1 MKPIT
6 PSFRGRL
13 RRTGRSV
20 RRAASLWL
28 VVLLTT
34 GIIPGDTPL
43 GLTADT
49 NDSTESPLSFTRV
62 HVPRGRIAEV
72 DLGSARYV
80 PMAAADFEAA
90 VRRLG
95 GEATGQPDQEDR
107 AARSASPDAV
117 IPGPATSGAA
127 GPGPAACLDRV
138 SYLLTPTA
146 DQRFAV
152 TASFDVVGVAGSLID
167 CGSVLL
173 ERCRWQSVEG
183 EQGRGEADV
192 DIVTSL
198 QGGLQL
204 RLPGPGGCVASFTT
218 PAAGRRP
225 VIGSPVDGGLS
236 GLVVH
241 AIPLLPALASDLV
254 IELPPDHTPLV
265 DGEPLELEPSGPGES
280 ANRRWKIA
288 LGPRQTLELYV
299 RTPRDPGQRIRTWSR
314 SVVGGATIEQ
324 RTRIEPVGP
333 WRERRV
339 EISVP
344 SGLVVTRMTL
354 DVPVGSGLLPGR
366 PADPEWSLVPL
377 AGGAGMTLEILL
389 PPELI
394 GLSVPLLCEA
404 VQPEAGLLP
413 TDRRGTGKA
422 LGIAGR
428 TVPLLVPELPPQAW
442 AGGGIV
448 VDIDPLW
455 AIIGMEAE
463 NLVAVN
469 EATAMRWPL
478 PAERSTDRQGLP
490 AADPATA
497 VPLPG
502 RMLLESQAARQRL
515 MLTLEPR
522 RPEFDVARVTMVD
535 VSPGVLL
542 GSSLCDVRVQS
553 GVAFEL
559 RGQVTPGWFI
569 DSVEPIGDP
578 RKSTRTSTSVAAGPA
593 AGDTQGF
600 DWRVIRGA
608 GGDELLIS
616 LPLAAAPGKPVSIRI
631 NGHRA
636 GIPAGTSL
644 PALRADMV
652 RLDGEAAGMAW
663 LEFRSSPETTVE
675 VEHAEGG
682 GDRLD
687 PRVAALS
694 GSGGW
699 RARVPVDRLG
709 STSSIRFLRQRPPI
723 EVRTQIRMGV
733 RDDRLNESFTF
744 ECQPLRADIDAVVVR
759 FTQPMP
765 DLEWSLLPPQRS
777 GVFARRLAS
786 DEQPAAGTRPDAQG
800 WLVEFTPPI
809 QGPCTLRAARSSP
822 FSRPVAVP
830 LAWIEGA
837 VHRRGELV
845 VRSTG
850 TARPTILNHRL
861 LEVPSGDAADVSV
874 ANIAEFAFDL
884 DADRS
889 LTRIAAAELVPT
901 AVNQGSAAGA
911 WAWRETVTSWCQSSG
926 MTEEETV
933 YEIENAGR
941 SLVTLNVAEQRTIL
955 EVAVNGSRLP
965 LTDEAVRQLRV
976 PLPALTRSVE
986 LVVRTQL
993 TSSVRFG
1000 TWSVDQAAV
1009 AIDLP
1014 VLRRSREVLLPPD
1027 VVAAG
1032 LLPVAGPSSTRE
1044 DGWLLR
1050 LFGGRLRGPEA
1061 GVTPTTVQAGFRRLQ
1076 LSVAG
1081 RRLGGGIRLAHRSP
1095 AVAAVVALVVIGCL
1109 GMWVAAGRRPWA
1121 GLAIVLSL
1129 AVLALWLPH
1138 PWDQVCRWAWLAAAA
1153 TLAARFLGPG
1163 WSGAFAQAIRV
1174 GLLGCL
1180 IAFPGGDVLAA
1191 EPLRVFF
1198 NPIASGEM
1206 ALVPEP
1212 LYRVLA
1218 QAAIDGQPR
1227 VRLLACRLEV
1237 PAEGGSAAVDGEPW
1251 RLELLVDAD
1260 MPGPLILDQGTTGS
1274 RYAASGFQIDDRS
1287 VDPWL
1292 GPERRTVSLLLPA
1305 AGRHAVSIPL
1315 EPARS
1320 RWGDVAMETVSMP
1333 AVPGCRVVVPGIGG
1347 ERPGESAA
1355 DALAMPLCE
1364 WSSRGGPYRLA
1375 VAETAEGQVA
1385 YATPRADRVRLLR
1398 AAVPGVTLQGL
1409 PAAVESRNDLFW
1421 DLDACRLR
1429 ASFSFE
1435 HLDHLLPAVELEI
1448 DPRLVISPEDG
1459 VVESGLTT
1467 DYDLTQV
1474 RPGRLRVD
1482 RRAPLAGPFTIDVPL
1497 RFERESP
1504 VGRFDLPEVW
1514 VVGATVDRRSVRVIP
1529 AAELDV
1535 DISFPT
1541 ATMAPAVQEALE
1553 GVRSKGW
1560 RTEVTAA
1567 NAAMD
1572 GGQPGADPIVSR
1584 SAAVASVS
1592 RRRSVVRA
1600 AQQLRIEQTGDLIR
1614 MQFQARLEAAGEPL
1628 VQIPLEM
1635 PLGTVIERCRMAID
1649 EPGSAGLP
1657 TRETVD
1663 SVWFQSA
1670 ADRITVVA
1678 QRPATGR
1685 HVLEI
1690 EAWLRAEPLPQR
1702 LPVIRALAA
1711 ETTGVLVTWDRD
1723 SALEPVVVGETDDQP
1738 AATGFVAAADGWMLD
1753 LTAAASPPRLKLKSR
1768 EGPTDSGQ
1776 PGEESRMDAADAPP
1790 VAADATEPGRAER
1803 IDCRMVIDDGGRV
1816 WGGVRFDLMPTD
1828 PLLRIQLPSGLRLF
1842 EAFVDGRPA
1851 DSATPVQVAGRD
1863 SWEIRL
1869 HDIRWPRSVVVI
1881 FAGELGEPVRSGT
1894 PFTLEPPAI
1903 VGLPARRTLWSIHVP
1918 DSLAVRVAEPA
1929 RLLGSEEAAASRAE
1943 AARRMDT
1950 LFDLRVQAA
1959 PAALAER
1966 FAALRL
1972 ARQQPLD
1979 DPSAGWRTVADRLAR
1994 AELDPAGTERVVEV
2008 ESGAAGAPLTLRLV
2022 RQPVANHGRAAAS
2035 VSLLV
2040 ICGILWSYGRQR
2052 PARLIRFL
2060 RLVLPWLAMLAGAS
2074 WLGFVEPMWPGG
2086 LLLLSGS
2093 LVICSRWAEGR
2104 LWNRRGRAA
2113 RFDGAG
2119 RDETITID
2127 YHRPVGSSSVTRTVL
2142 LENGGGPAG

>member
-1 MKPIT
+1 MKPTT

-13 RRTGRSV
+13 LWTVRTV
-20 RRAASLWL
+20 RGAASLWL

-34 GIIPGDTPL
+34 GIAPGGTPL
-43 GLTADT
+43 GHTADT
-49 NDSTESPLSFTRV
+49 VDATDSPLSFTRV

-95 GEATGQPDQEDR
+95 GEATVRPDRENP
-107 AARSASPDAV
+107 AARPATPDAV
-117 IPGPATSGAA
+117 IPVPAAPGTVGPA
-127 GPGPAACLDRV
+127 PAACLDRV
-138 SYLLTPTA
+138 SYLLTPTS

-152 TASFDVVGVAGSLID
+152 TASFGVVGVAGSLID

-198 QGGLQL
+198 HGRLQV

-265 DGEPLELEPSGPGES
+265 DGEPLELEPAVPGAS
-280 ANRRWKIA
+280 ANRRWRIA
-288 LGPRQTLELYV
+288 LGPRAMLELYV

-314 SVVGGATIEQ
+314 SLVGGATIEQ

-344 SGLVVTRMTL
+344 SGLVVTRLTL
-354 DVPVGSGLLPGR
+354 DAPVGSGLPGR
-366 PADPEWSLVPL
+366 PADPEWSSVPL
-377 AGGAGMTLEILL
+377 PDGTGLTLAILL

-413 TDRRGTGKA
+413 ADRRRESRA
-422 LGIAGR
+422 VASAGR
-428 TVPLLVPELPPQAW
+428 SVPLLVPEMPPQAW

-463 NLVAVN
+463 GLVAVN

-478 PAERSTDRQGLP
+478 PAERLTDSQGLP
-490 AADPATA
+490 AAEPAA
-497 VPLPG
+497 AFPLPG

-515 MLTLEPR
+515 SLTLEPR
-522 RPEFDVARVTMVD
+522 RPEFDVARVTTVD

-559 RGQVTPGWFI
+559 RGRVTPGWFI
-569 DSVEPIGDP
+569 DSVEPIDDL
-578 RKSTRTSTSVAAGPA
+578 RKGTRTPSSVAAGPA
-593 AGDTQGF
+593 AVDTQGF
-600 DWRVIRGA
+600 DWRVVRGA

-616 LPLAAAPGKPVSIRI
+616 LPLAATPGKPVSIRI

-636 GIPAGTSL
+636 GIPAGTGF

-652 RLDGEAAGMAW
+652 RLEGEGAGMAW

-675 VEHAEGG
+675 VENAEGG

-687 PRVAALS
+687 PRVVALS

-709 STSSIRFLRQRPPI
+709 STSSIRFLRQRPPV
-723 EVRTQIRMGV
+723 EVQTQIRMGV

-777 GVFARRLAS
+777 GVFARRLES

-800 WLVEFTPPI
+800 WLVEFTPPV
-809 QGPCTLRAARSSP
+809 QGPCTLRATRSSP

-830 LAWIEGA
+830 LAWVEGA

-850 TARPTILNHRL
+850 TNRPTILNHRL

-874 ANIAEFAFDL
+874 ANVAEFAFDL

-889 LTRIAAAELVPT
+889 LTRIAAAELLPT

-926 MTEEETV
+926 VTEEETV

-976 PLPALTRSVE
+976 PLPVLTRSVE

-993 TSSVRFG
+993 TSSVQFG
-1000 TWSVDQAAV
+1000 TWLVDQAAV

-1014 VLRRSREVLLPPD
+1014 VLRRNREVLLPPD

-1032 LLPVAGPSSTRE
+1032 PLPVAGPSSTRE
-1044 DGWLLR
+1044 DGWMVR

-1061 GVTPTTVQAGFRRLQ
+1061 VVTPTTVQAGFRRHQ

-1081 RRLGGGIRLAHRSP
+1081 GRLGGGIRLAHRSP
-1095 AVAAVVALVVIGCL
+1095 AVAAVVALVMIGCL
-1109 GMWVAAGRRPWA
+1109 GMWLSAGRRPWA
-1121 GLAIVLSL
+1121 GLAIVVSL

-1163 WSGAFAQAIRV
+1163 WSEPFAQPIRV

-1180 IAFPGGDVLAA
+1180 IALQSGDMLAA

-1198 NPIASGEM
+1198 NPVASGEM

-1227 VRLLACRLEV
+1227 VRLLGCRLAV
-1237 PAEGGSAAVDGEPW
+1237 PAEGGAAAVEGEPW

-1260 MPGPLILDQGTTGS
+1260 RPGPVILDQGTTGS
-1274 RYAASGFQIDDRS
+1274 RYAASGFQIDDRP

-1292 GPERRTVSLLLPA
+1292 GPERRTVSLVLPA
-1305 AGRHAVSIPL
+1305 AGRHAVSIPV

-1320 RWGDVAMETVSMP
+1320 RWGDVAIETVSMP
-1333 AVPGCRVVVPGIGG
+1333 AVPGSRVEVFGFGG
-1347 ERPGESAA
+1347 ERLGEPAA
-1355 DALAMPLCE
+1355 DATAMPLCE
-1364 WSSRGGPYRLA
+1364 WSSQGGPYRLA
-1375 VAETAEGQVA
+1375 VAETAEGQLV
-1385 YATPRADRVRLLR
+1385 YATPQADRVRLLR
-1398 AAVPGVTLQGL
+1398 AVVPGIALQGL
-1409 PAAVESRNDLFW
+1409 PGAVESRNDLFW
-1421 DLDACRLR
+1421 DLDTCRLR

-1435 HLDHLLPAVELEI
+1435 HLDHVLPAVELEI

-1459 VVESGLTT
+1459 VIGSGLTT
-1467 DYDLTQV
+1467 DYDLTEV

-1482 RRAPLAGPFTIDVPL
+1482 RRAPLAGPFTIDLPL
-1497 RFERESP
+1497 RLDRESP
-1504 VGRFDLPEVW
+1504 VGRFDLPEAW

-1553 GVRSKGW
+1553 GGRSKGW
-1560 RTEVTAA
+1560 RSEVTAA
-1567 NAAMD
+1567 VD
-1572 GGQPGADPIVSR
+1572 GGQPGADPIVPR

-1592 RRRSVVRA
+1592 RRRSGLRA
-1600 AQQLRIEQTGDLIR
+1600 AQQLRIEQTGDLLR

-1628 VQIPLEM
+1628 VQIPLEV
-1635 PLGTVIERCRMAID
+1635 PSGTVIERCRMAID

-1657 TRETVD
+1657 TQETVD

-1670 ADRITVVA
+1670 ADRIAVVA
-1678 QRPATGR
+1678 QRPASGR

-1690 EAWLRAEPLPQR
+1690 EAWLRAEPVPQR

-1723 SALEPVVVGETDDQP
+1723 SALEPVVIDEANDQP
-1738 AATGFVAAADGWMLD
+1738 ATTGFVAAADGWMLD
-1753 LTAAASPPRLKLKSR
+1753 LPAAAAPPRLKMKSR
-1768 EGPTDSGQ
+1768 ERPTDSGP
-1776 PGEESRMDAADAPP
+1776 PGEESRTDAANAPP
-1790 VAADATEPGRAER
+1790 VAADATEAGRAEL

-1851 DSATPVQVAGRD
+1851 DSATPVQAAGRD

-1881 FAGELGEPVRSGT
+1881 FAGEIGEPVRSGA
-1894 PFTLEPPAI
+1894 PFTLEPPGI
-1903 VGLPARRTLWSIHVP
+1903 VGLPARRTLWSLHVP

-1929 RLLGSEEAAASRAE
+1929 RLLGANDAAANRAE
-1943 AARRMDT
+1943 AVRRMDT

-1959 PAALAER
+1959 PPALAER
-1966 FAALRL
+1966 FATLRA

-1979 DPSAGWRTVADRLAR
+1979 DPVTGWRTVADRLAR
-1994 AELDPAGTERVVEV
+1994 AELDSAGTERVVEV

-2022 RQPVANHGRAAAS
+2022 RQPAATGGRAAAS

-2040 ICGILWSYGRQR
+2040 ICGILWGYGRHR
-2052 PARLIRFL
+2052 PARLIRLL
-2060 RLVLPWLAMLAGAS
+2060 RLTLPSLAVLAGVS
-2074 WLGFVEPMWPGG
+2074 WLGFVEPKWPG
-2086 LLLLSGS
+2086 LLLLLAGTG
-2093 LVICSRWAEGR
+2093 VICSRWAEGR
-2104 LWNRRGRAA
+2104 LWKRPGTAGRC
-2113 RFDGAG
+2113 DGAG

-2127 YHRPVGSSSVTRTVL
+2127 YHRPAGPSSVTRTVL